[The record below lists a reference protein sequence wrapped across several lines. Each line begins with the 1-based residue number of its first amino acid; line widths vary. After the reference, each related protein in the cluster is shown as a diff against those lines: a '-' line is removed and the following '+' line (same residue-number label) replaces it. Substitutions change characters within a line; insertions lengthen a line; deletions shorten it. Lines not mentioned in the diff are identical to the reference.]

1 MVLNIFF
8 CKAERIDN
16 MVKEYSGV
24 LNEAN
29 LAKFD
34 DVIEKHKDSSGALMP
49 ILNEA
54 QKIFGCIP
62 LEIQLKISEAIN
74 VSVAEVYGVIT
85 FYSHFS
91 IEPKGKYII
100 GVCMGTAC
108 YVKNAQLILEELEKE
123 ADCPSGKTSADGK
136 FTIEAT
142 RCIGACGLAP
152 VFTINRDVYGRVTVE
167 QISEIIAKY
176 R

>member
-1 MVLNIFF
+1 MEREHMDVLTEENF
-8 CKAERIDN
+8 
-16 MVKEYSGV
+16 
-24 LNEAN
+24 
-29 LAKFD
+29 AKFHEK
-34 DVIEKHKDSSGALMP
+34 IEEYRGTNGALMP

-62 LEIQLKISEAIN
+62 LEVQLKISEGIN
-74 VSVAEVYGVIT
+74 IPLAEVYGVIT

-91 IEPKGKYII
+91 LEPRGKYVI
-100 GVCMGTAC
+100 GLCMGTAC
-108 YVKNAQLILEELEKE
+108 YVKNAQRILEELEKE
-123 ADCPSGKTSADGK
+123 TNTKTGKTSADGK

-152 VFTINRDVYGRVTVE
+152 VLTVNKDVYGRVTVD
-167 QISEIIAKY
+167 QISAIIAKY